1 MVSDPNDPK
10 NAHLKKCLDF
20 FINLIIDIYNNE
32 FNNKISFLTKKHYLF
47 KNGRT
52 INYGYINY
60 YENKKMEIHFRI
72 NKNYFVVELQ
82 SRKDNKKNN
91 IYLNY
96 NNITNFMQC
105 QMQSDK
111 HKTLLY
117 DFSYIYRNRNY
128 FFNKIHYKLNECIY
142 EKI

>member
-1 MVSDPNDPK
+1 MK
-10 NAHLKKCLDF
+10 IKK
-20 FINLIIDIYNNE
+20 I
-32 FNNKISFLTKKHYLF
+32 
-47 KNGRT
+47 
-52 INYGYINY
+52 
-60 YENKKMEIHFRI
+60 EIHFRI
-72 NKNYFVVELQ
+72 NKNYFVVEIQ

-96 NNITNFMQC
+96 NNITNYMQC

-128 FFNKIHYKLNECIY
+128 FFNKIHYKLNKCIY